1 MLSQNFSIDRFL
13 SGHPLCITEQGLEEL
28 KLHVMARLSMFD
40 SQPSEALSAIA
51 IESLERRQ
59 GEAAKNRSRAVGVI
73 QIRGTI
79 SQHARGDVSSSLA
92 GGTATETV
100 SEQLRDLL
108 ADEEVGRI
116 VLDID
121 SPGGSSY
128 GVTELAQEIYKARGQ
143 KPIVAVAN
151 SLAASAAYWI
161 GSQADYFY
169 VTPGG
174 MVGSIGAYAIHQDV
188 SKAMDQLGVKTTLIK
203 AGKYK
208 ALGNEFEPL
217 DEEGRSHI
225 QERVDSVY
233 DQFVHDVARGRG
245 VSDATVRGGYG
256 EGDVFDAKR
265 AKTEGM
271 VDGIYTLEQAIA
283 RPRSEGPAGA
293 NQNNTTAATFIDPE
307 EVDEDE
313 EATDGN
319 QSPEDGG
326 DEAEQQVTDRRGRL
340 RRMRLTSMA
349 AAAALEA

>member
-1 MLSQNFSIDRFL
+1 MLSQHFDLDRFL

-28 KLHVMARLSMFD
+28 KLHVMARLAMFD
-40 SQPSEALSAIA
+40 SQPSEALNAIA
-51 IESLERRQ
+51 IESLERRR
-59 GEAAKNRSRAVGVI
+59 GEAAKNRGRAVGVI

-100 SEQLRDLL
+100 AEQLRDLL

-128 GVTELAQEIYKARGQ
+128 GVTELANEIYKSRGQ

-174 MVGSIGAYAIHQDV
+174 MVGSIGAYAIHQDI
-188 SKAMDQLGVKTTLIK
+188 SKAMDTLGVKTTLIK

-217 DEEGRSHI
+217 DDEARSHI
-225 QERVDSVY
+225 QERVDAVY

-245 VSDATVRGGYG
+245 VSEATVRSGYG
-256 EGDVFDAKR
+256 EGDVLDAKR
-265 AKTEGM
+265 AKAEGM

-283 RPRSEGPAGA
+283 RPRSERSTGS
-293 NQNNTTAATFIDPE
+293 NNTATTFIGPDE
-307 EVDEDE
+307 GDEDE
-313 EATDGN
+313 EADEA
-319 QSPEDGG
+319 PDDGG
-326 DEAEQQVTDRRGRL
+326 DEEEQVAAREAGLKVLGRMRL
-340 RRMRLTSMA
+340 RRLRNYA
-349 AAAALEA
+349 AAAAMEG